1 MRGRA
6 STDFCV
12 LRDPGTNPC
21 RCWMT
26 VHFLEIEL
34 TGFAKNTHGGRN
46 EEKERKKLTFRFL
59 GFKVVIFT

>member
-1 MRGRA
+1 
-6 STDFCV
+6 
-12 LRDPGTNPC
+12 
-21 RCWMT
+21 MT